1 MRLLDNYLHKAHEN
15 GDAQIPWDTLRYLV
29 GEVMY
34 GGRVTDNCDRR
45 VVETYMHEYLGDFL
59 FDTFQPFHFFQDE
72 ASAKGDPKGVDY
84 HIPPLGSRDVYI
96 QCIEKM
102 PGIEAQTPEVFGLH
116 PNAEIDYLTNA
127 SKKLWRDLIDL
138 QPRQVGGEGGI
149 TREDYIAGI
158 ATDIETKL
166 PPLFDLNK
174 LRKDLEADGFS
185 PIFVVLVQELERWE
199 KLNIR
204 MNKTLSMLKKALK
217 GEIAMSNE
225 LDALGTS
232 LFNGQ
237 LPMLWRK
244 LTPQTDKMLG
254 SWMTFHGKRQT
265 QYKAWVDDGEPK
277 VMWLSG
283 LSIPET
289 YTAALVQTTCR
300 RYGWP
305 LDKTTLFTKVTKY
318 TVASQVGEK
327 LIDGCYVSGL
337 YLEGAAWDVENRQ
350 LVRQQP
356 KQLVQ
361 ELPIMQIVPVE
372 LNKLKLHG
380 TIRVPLYITQQRRNA
395 MGVGLMMDADLDTRE
410 HSSHWVLQGVALA
423 LNTDT

>member
-1 MRLLDNYLHKAHEN
+1 M
-15 GDAQIPWDTLRYLV
+15 Q
-29 GEVMY
+29 
-34 GGRVTDNCDRR
+34 
-45 VVETYMHEYLGDFL
+45 EYLGDFL

-72 ASAKGDPKGVDY
+72 TSAKGDAKGVDY
-84 HIPPLGSRDVYI
+84 YIPGTQEGLVLPKDKYL
-96 QCIEKM
+96 QCIETF
-102 PGIEAQTPEVFGLH
+102 PGIESQTPEVFGLH

-138 QPRQVGGEGGI
+138 QPRAVGGSGGI
-149 TREDYIAGI
+149 TREDFISNIAS
-158 ATDIETKL
+158 DIEGKL
-166 PPLFDLNK
+166 PVLFDLNK

-185 PIFVVLVQELERWE
+185 PVFVVLVQELERWE

-204 MNKTLSMLKKALK
+204 MAKTLAQLKKALK

-225 LDALGTS
+225 LDALGSS

-237 LPMLWRK
+237 LPNMWRK

-254 SWMTFHGKRQT
+254 SWMSFHGKRHVL
-265 QYKAWVDDGEPK
+265 YDAWVKHGEPK

-305 LDKTTLFTKVTKY
+305 LDKTTLYTKVT
-318 TVASQVGEK
+318 TFSTPEQVDEK
-327 LIDGCYVSGL
+327 LVDGCYVVGL
-337 YLEGAAWDVENRQ
+337 HLEGAAWDVEQQCLIRQ
-350 LVRQQP
+350 PP
-356 KQLVQ
+356 KVLVQ
-361 ELPIMQIVPVE
+361 DLPIMKVIPVE

-380 TIRVPLYITQQRRNA
+380 TIRVPMYITQQRRNA
-395 MGVGLMMDADLDTRE
+395 MGVGMMMEADLDTRE
-410 HSSHWVLQGVALA
+410 HSSHWVLQGVALV
-423 LNTDT
+423 LNTDS